1 MITIVMFKRAQT
13 KFLLPSTSQE
23 NQVLIVEEF
32 SQLNEKEDPEI
43 TEIDNEMNIH
53 DATFTC
59 KSSTQNNEILIRYYS
74 HRTIQN
80 ISNN

>member
-1 MITIVMFKRAQT
+1 MFKRAQT

-32 SQLNEKEDPEI
+32 SQLNEKEEPAIMEL
-43 TEIDNEMNIH
+43 DNEMNIH

-59 KSSTQNNEILIRYYS
+59 NSSTQNNGVLIRYYS

>member
-1 MITIVMFKRAQT
+1 MFKRAQT

-59 KSSTQNNEILIRYYS
+59 KSSTQNNEILIGYYS